1 MEKYVC
7 IHGHFYQP
15 PRENPWLGEVE
26 FQDSAYPYHDW
37 NERITAECYAP
48 NTASRMLDTNRK
60 ITDIVNN
67 YSRISFNFG
76 PTLLSWMQ
84 RHRPDVY
91 EAILEADRL
100 SLLRFSGH
108 GSALAQCYNH
118 MIMPLA
124 NERDK
129 ITQVVWAI
137 EDFKYHFNR
146 MPEGMWLPET
156 AVDLETLEILVAY
169 GIKFTILAPRQAS
182 MIKKIISDEPLQR
195 DEGCQG
201 GEDSP
206 GEYDPWTDVSHGRID
221 PSTVYLCNLPSGN
234 TINLFFY
241 DGPISSDIAFSG
253 LLNSGENFVER
264 LMGAITDE
272 RKHPQLIH
280 IATDGETYGHHHRH
294 GEMALTYC
302 LHLFEQGQYHGED
315 VVKLTNYGQFMEI
328 HQPIYEVK
336 IYDNSSWSCIHGVGR
351 WKEHCGCNSGMQQG
365 WNQHWRAPLRQ
376 ALDNVRDRL
385 AVVFQTEGE
394 KYLKDPWQARDAYVE
409 CLLENNRERL
419 GSFIDRHAI
428 RDLTDEECRLVL
440 KLMEMQ
446 KNALYMF
453 TSCGWFF
460 DEISGIETVQCMA
473 YASLA
478 IQYASGF
485 IDGNSLEG
493 EFINKLKEAQSNVY
507 GAGEY
512 AYEMFVKPQMVDLQ
526 RAGAHFAISSIFEHY
541 PPKVKIYNYQVE
553 TLFYDEKRSG
563 RLRIA
568 AGTLKILYETTWD
581 ERMFQFF
588 VFRGEHGVNCSL
600 ADYSTHAEF
609 LEVKK
614 EVFDSFE
621 KGRIPYSVRIMH
633 ERFGESHYSLW
644 HLFKDEQRKVLDEI
658 LYRSYEKIDS
668 LYRQI
673 CESNISL
680 MNFHKGLDIPLPESL
695 SIALVYVLKRDLE
708 SVLAERF
715 LDIEKLKDAVSE
727 VKRWDVHI
735 DKERL
740 NLYATKH
747 INYLMEALTTQWEYA
762 DLYEKIAGVLES
774 LSSIEIEPDLWSAQ
788 NSYFTIGREH
798 MESMRERAA
807 FGDKTADNWLSNY
820 KSLGY
825 HLSVVI

>member
-48 NTASRMLDTNRK
+48 NTASRMLDSFGK

-76 PTLLSWMQ
+76 PTLLSWLQ

-91 EAILEADRL
+91 EAILEADKL
-100 SLLRFSGH
+100 SMKRFSGH

-118 MIMPLA
+118 MIMPLS

-137 EDFKYHFNR
+137 EDFKYRFNR

-156 AVDLETLEILVAY
+156 AVDLETLEILVEH

-182 MIKKIISDEPLQR
+182 MVKKIVPDEIPNR
-195 DEGCQG
+195 
-201 GEDSP
+201 EDFSQDDDNEP
-206 GEYDPWTDVSHGRID
+206 ALDPWTDVSNGRID
-221 PSTVYLCNLPSGN
+221 PSTVYLCNLPSGK

-264 LMGAITDE
+264 LMGAISDE
-272 RKHPQLIH
+272 REHQQLIH
-280 IATDGETYGHHHRH
+280 IATDGETYGHHHRN

-302 LHLFEQGQYHGED
+302 LHLFEQGQYHGQD
-315 VVKLTNYGQFMEI
+315 IVKLTNYGQFMEM

-351 WKEHCGCNSGMQQG
+351 WKEHCGCNSGMQQE
-365 WNQHWRAPLRQ
+365 WTQHWRAPLRQ
-376 ALDNVRDRL
+376 AMDVVRDRL
-385 AVVFQTEGE
+385 ADVFEDGGK
-394 KYLKDPWQARDAYVE
+394 KYLKEPWKARDDYVE
-409 CLLENNRERL
+409 CLLVSDKDSLSN
-419 GSFIDRHAI
+419 FINRHAL
-428 RDLTDEECRLVL
+428 RELTIEECRLVL

-446 KNALYMF
+446 KNAMYMF

-460 DEISGIETVQCMA
+460 DEISGIETVQSMA
-473 YASLA
+473 YAALA
-478 IQYASGF
+478 MQYAGGF
-485 IDGNSLEG
+485 IDGSTLEG
-493 EFINKLKEAQSNVY
+493 EFINKLREAESNVY

-512 AYEMFVKPQMVDLQ
+512 AYEMFVKPQKVDLQ

-541 PPKVKIYNYQVE
+541 PPKVKVYNYQVE
-553 TLFYDEKRSG
+553 TLYYDEKRSG

-568 AGTLKILYETTWD
+568 AGTLKIFSENTWD
-581 ERMFQFF
+581 EQMFQFF
-588 VFRGEHGVNCSL
+588 VFRGEHGVNCAL
-600 ADYSTHAEF
+600 ADYTTQEEF
-609 LEVKK
+609 SFVRK

-633 ERFGESHYSLW
+633 ERFGDSHYSLW

-658 LYRSYEKIDS
+658 LLRSYEKIDS

-680 MNFHKGLDIPLPESL
+680 MNFHRGLDIPLPESL

-708 SVLAERF
+708 SVLEERF
-715 LDIEKLKDAVSE
+715 LDAEKLKDAVSE

-747 INYLMEALTTQWEYA
+747 VNYLMDALKNQWEYA
-762 DLYEKIAGVLES
+762 ELYEKIAGVLES
-774 LSSIEIEPDLWSAQ
+774 LTSIGIEPDLWSAQ
-788 NSYFTIGREH
+788 NSYFIIGKEH
-798 MESMRERAA
+798 MDSLKERAA
-807 FGDKTADNWLSNY
+807 FGDKTAELWLSNY
-820 KSLGY
+820 KNLGV